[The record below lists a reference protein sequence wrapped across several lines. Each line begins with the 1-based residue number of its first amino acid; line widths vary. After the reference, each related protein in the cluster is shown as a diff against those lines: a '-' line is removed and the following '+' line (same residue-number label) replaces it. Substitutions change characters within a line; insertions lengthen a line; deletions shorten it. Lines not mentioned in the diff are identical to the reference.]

1 MRTCRRNHWYMG
13 KQQMNK
19 CILRNCAKI
28 TCLFAQNKFSDT
40 RRRNEAYRGTS
51 IDDNAVYEDLA
62 KQNGKIIFAQFLY
75 SDVPILL
82 IISLFSLYVKCE
94 CEYPALTLKFIYT
107 LSRQSGFYFLYLV
120 NHSFL
125 SLRHKIPI
133 ARFLPFSFSPGYY
146 TTTFP

>member
-1 MRTCRRNHWYMG
+1 
-13 KQQMNK
+13 MNK
-19 CILRNCAKI
+19 CLLRNCAKI

-94 CEYPALTLKFIYT
+94 CEYPALTLKFMLTFLEHI
-107 LSRQSGFYFLYLV
+107 GFQFFHIL
-120 NHSFL
+120 
-125 SLRHKIPI
+125 
-133 ARFLPFSFSPGYY
+133 
-146 TTTFP
+146 